1 MKSNRLLIAVVVAM
15 LSSPG
20 AVAGQQLFGMSPVPL
35 PLGGSTPVAINPTN
49 GTVTGLTGATSF
61 GGSSAYDVVSSAN
74 TLYVVNSINP
84 TLLNSVNETTG
95 VLNFTFL
102 NAPVTDMTVDPASGK
117 LFGMSPVPGGET
129 PVAIDP
135 TSGTVTGLTP
145 GTSFTGSLFDV
156 VSLADTLYFVSST
169 NPTLLFSVN
178 ETTGVQNFI
187 FLNAPVTDMTAGVTG
202 ASTVPIPGALPLF
215 ATGLAGLGLLGWRRK
230 KKAAAV

>member
-20 AVAGQQLFGMSPVPL
+20 VVAGQQLFGMSPVPL
-35 PLGGSTPVAINPTN
+35 AGETPVAIDPTS
-49 GTVTGLTGATSF
+49 GTVTGLSGSGF
-61 GGSSAYDVVSSAN
+61 GGSGWDVVSSAN

-102 NAPVTDMTVDPASGK
+102 SAPVTDMTVDPASGK
-117 LFGMSPVPGGET
+117 LFGMSPVFGGAT

-145 GTSFTGSLFDV
+145 GTSFTGNAFDV
-156 VSLADTLYFVSST
+156 GSSANTLYFVSST

-215 ATGLAGLGLLGWRRK
+215 ATGLGALGLLGWRRK
-230 KKAAAV
+230 KKAAA

>member
-49 GTVTGLTGATSF
+49 GTVTGLT
-61 GGSSAYDVVSSAN
+61 
-74 TLYVVNSINP
+74 
-84 TLLNSVNETTG
+84 
-95 VLNFTFL
+95 
-102 NAPVTDMTVDPASGK
+102 
-117 LFGMSPVPGGET
+117 
-129 PVAIDP
+129 
-135 TSGTVTGLTP
+135 P

-169 NPTLLFSVN
+169 NPTLPFSVN

-215 ATGLAGLGLLGWRRK
+215 ATGLGALGLLGWRRK
-230 KKAAAV
+230 KKAAA